1 MAQGRG
7 FNNSV
12 VVGKETTYG
21 TKASAFKSIGIME
34 EFSVEESNNT
44 DVARSIGR
52 RGAHSLRQGGI
63 STEFSMSLRVQ
74 NPEPFLMG
82 LGKVVTTGASAP
94 YTHTISLA
102 QASDV
107 PPSFTI
113 QANDN
118 GIGKAENLLGAKV
131 DSMTLSAS
139 AQEALMV
146 ELEGLAQKS
155 VAEPSPTAV
164 ALDLS
169 TPYFTF
175 FEGTLKVDGV
185 AYPAVTEFEI
195 EVSNNLE
202 SRFTLNGD
210 KYPARIEEGGTD
222 IEGSLTADLIDDV
235 LIQKFRS
242 GARVDLE
249 LKFVDSTTPTR
260 TLTITVPDVVFD
272 NKSID
277 TSAEDLKEIEI
288 DYIGTDVT
296 IVFVNT
302 QAQLF

>member
-7 FNNSV
+7 FNNTVS
-12 VVGKETTYG
+12 VGKETTYG
-21 TKASAFKSIGIME
+21 TKATTFKQVGIVE
-34 EFSVEESNNT
+34 EFSVEEGNNT
-44 DVARSIGR
+44 DVARSLGKR
-52 RGAHSLRQGGI
+52 APHSLRQGGL

-102 QASDV
+102 QEADA

-113 QANDN
+113 QANDK
-118 GIGKAENLLGAKV
+118 GINEADNFLGCKV
-131 DSMTLSAS
+131 DTMTLSAS

-146 ELEGLAQKS
+146 ELEGMAQKS
-155 VAEPSPTAV
+155 EAEASPATV

-175 FEGTLKVDGV
+175 FEGALKVDGV
-185 AYPAVTEFEI
+185 LYPAVTEFEV

-202 SRFTLNGD
+202 ARFTLNQS
-210 KYPARIEEGGTD
+210 KFPARIEEGGTD
-222 IEGSLTADLIDDV
+222 IEGSITADLIDDL
-235 LIQKFRS
+235 LIEKFRT

-249 LKFVDSTTPTR
+249 LEFVDEANADR
-260 TLTITVPDVVFD
+260 TLKITLNDVVFD
-272 NKSID
+272 TKSID
-277 TSAEDLKEIEI
+277 TSAEDLKEVEI
-288 DYIGTDVT
+288 DFIGTD
-296 IVFVNT
+296 IVVEFKNS
-302 QAQLF
+302 QATVF